1 MPKQVNKRS
10 VRKPKKIVSPFNIYW
25 NKKNFA
31 FLFIGLL
38 VIIAGFV
45 FMSMGSWDSFP
56 SLFVSPVVLVIGY
69 LIILPASILLVG
81 KNNVKSKDEQEITPG
96 KN

>member
-1 MPKQVNKRS
+1 MAKQVNKRS
-10 VRKPKKIVSPFNIYW
+10 IRKPKKIVSPFSIYW

-38 VIIAGFV
+38 VIITGFV
-45 FMSMGSWDSFP
+45 LMSLGSWDSFP

-69 LIILPASILLVG
+69 LIILPASILVVG
-81 KNNVKSKDEQEITPG
+81 KNEEENKDGQEITPD

>member
-10 VRKPKKIVSPFNIYW
+10 TKRPQKVVSPFSIYW
-25 NKKNFA
+25 NKKNFI
-31 FLFIGLL
+31 FLFIGLV
-38 VIIAGFV
+38 VIITGFV
-45 FMSMGSWDSFP
+45 LMSMGSWDSFP

-69 LIILPASILLVG
+69 LVILPVSILLA
-81 KNNVKSKDEQEITPG
+81 SKIKPENKDGQEISTE